1 VSNAF
6 ATEWTSVLLAAVVG
20 LMAMIAMFI
29 GNLILSPKRPSMLKG
44 IPYECGIIPGPYQWS
59 QMQIRYYVFAIDFLI
74 FDVEAVFIFPWALLL
89 DEMDAVMF
97 YSMVLFIGLLF
108 FGILYGW
115 KKGVL
120 EWR

>member
-6 ATEWTSVLLAAVVG
+6 ATEWTAVLLAAVVG

-29 GNLILSPKRPSMLKG
+29 GNLILSPKRDSQLKG

-74 FDVEAVFIFPWALLL
+74 FDVEAVFLFPWALLL
-89 DEMDAVMF
+89 DGMDVVMF
-97 YSMVLFIGLLF
+97 YSMILFIGLLF

-120 EWR
+120 QWR

>member
-1 VSNAF
+1 MSNAF
-6 ATEWTSVLLAAVVG
+6 ATEWTAVLLAAVVG

-29 GNLILSPKRPSMLKG
+29 GNLILSPKRDSQLKG

-74 FDVEAVFIFPWALLL
+74 FDVEAVFLFPWALLL
-89 DEMDAVMF
+89 DGMDVVMF
-97 YSMVLFIGLLF
+97 YSMILFIGLLF

-120 EWR
+120 QWR

>member
-1 VSNAF
+1 MDEDYLINWMPIVVTSMVGFF
-6 ATEWTSVLLAAVVG
+6 AIIG
-20 LMAMIAMFI
+20 LFFVAR
-29 GNLILSPKRPSMLKG
+29 LLSPRKFSAMKET
-44 IPYECGIIPGPYQWS
+44 PYECGIPASRYNWS
-59 QMQIRYYVFAIDFLI
+59 QIQIRYYVFAIDFLI

-89 DEMDAVMF
+89 DGMDVVMF

>member
-1 VSNAF
+1 VTNAF
-6 ATEWTSVLLAAVVG
+6 ATEWTAVLLAAVVG
-20 LMAMIAMFI
+20 LMAMMAMFI
-29 GNLILSPKRPSMLKG
+29 GNWILSPKRASQLKG

-74 FDVEAVFIFPWALLL
+74 FDVEAVFLFPWALLL
-89 DEMDAVMF
+89 DGMDVVMF
-97 YSMVLFIGLLF
+97 YSMILFIGLLF

>member
-1 VSNAF
+1 VSHAF
-6 ATEWTSVLLAAVVG
+6 ATEWTAILLAAVVG
-20 LMAMIAMFI
+20 LMAMVAMFI
-29 GNLILSPKRPSMLKG
+29 GNLILSPKRPSQLKG

-89 DEMDAVMF
+89 DGMDVVMF

>member
-1 VSNAF
+1 MSNAF
-6 ATEWTSVLLAAVVG
+6 ATEWTSVLLAAVIG

-89 DEMDAVMF
+89 DGMDVVTF

>member
-1 VSNAF
+1 MSNAF
-6 ATEWTSVLLAAVVG
+6 ATEWTAVLLAATVG
-20 LMAMIAMFI
+20 LMAMLAMFI
-29 GNLILSPKRPSMLKG
+29 GNLILAPKRASQLKG

-74 FDVEAVFIFPWALLL
+74 FDVEAVFLFPWALLL
-89 DEMDAVMF
+89 DGMDVVVF
-97 YSMVLFIGLLF
+97 YSMILFIGLLF

-120 EWR
+120 QWR

>member
-1 VSNAF
+1 MSNAF

>member
-6 ATEWTSVLLAAVVG
+6 ATEWTSILLAAVVG
-20 LMAMIAMFI
+20 LMAMVAMFI
-29 GNLILSPKRPSMLKG
+29 GNLILSPKRPSQLKG

-89 DEMDAVMF
+89 DGMDVVMF
-97 YSMVLFIGLLF
+97 YSMILFIGLLF